1 MDMLSQLNSKT
12 KILSFKNDVA
22 VLVLKTTYDSNF
34 TLLVVEPINVQ
45 SVNIPLR
52 LHASASETQVL
63 KTLRRVFF
71 VTFLS
76 TFERCIACKLCQSYT
91 SRLYTVAD

>member
-34 TLLVVEPINVQ
+34 TLLVVDTEQKTVFTKFEGRSLARNRSIN
-45 SVNIPLR
+45 
-52 LHASASETQVL
+52 
-63 KTLRRVFF
+63 F
-71 VTFLS
+71 
-76 TFERCIACKLCQSYT
+76 
-91 SRLYTVAD
+91 